1 MKILAAGCIHSN
13 STLIDSL
20 AEQAEKENVDL
31 VVMCG
36 DFTYFDELPPYLIK
50 PFKDLGKKIVI
61 IPGNHETKQTA
72 DFLASFYG
80 ISNVD
85 GKYVVYDDVAFF
97 GCGGANMPTNMVSD
111 NGLIYTLRETNRKI
125 KNVKK
130 KVMLTH
136 LHPSGLKMDKVLPNS
151 GSKGLRRIVEEIQPD
166 LLICGHIHENFGNM
180 DVIDNTVVVNPGPDG
195 KIIEI

>member
-1 MKILAAGCIHSN
+1 MRILAFSDTHGDMKKIREF
-13 STLIDSL
+13 
-20 AEQAEKENVDL
+20 AEKSDKENVDL

-166 LLICGHIHENFGNM
+166 LLICGHIHEASGTEDFIGKTR
-180 DVIDNTVVVNPGPDG
+180 VINVARTS
-195 KIIEI
+195 KIIEV